1 MLIIIKINEKQMIC
15 HKRKANTVW
24 LRLWRPTFVLLLSM
38 IVLPASAQ
46 VYDLHV
52 EGLEAPLGIA
62 TTQPHF
68 SWKNALTHNSQQ
80 QKAYEIEVA
89 TDSLLLHQGKADLWR
104 SGRITSNEQVMVPYQ
119 GKQLAERQLC
129 YWRLRTWDE
138 EGNSTPW
145 SHAERFAVGPLSG
158 LCGSFIGCNQSDSLS
173 QTPMFRSSF
182 HTSGQNTVFVH
193 VNSLGYHELYI
204 NGQRVGNKVLQPAVS
219 QLNKRSL
226 IVTYDI
232 TPYLTNGSNQIL
244 LWVGQGWGRIYH
256 TDAIVQA
263 EICELVKEHWH
274 TLLKTDSS
282 WEASPSVY
290 SYTGSWQPLQF
301 GGECVDARLH
311 PNWHQA
317 REIAINGIQST
328 PQQFEGNT
336 FIDTLSPR
344 SITRQPDGSYLMDFG
359 RVITGWLNIQFQ
371 PMDKDAVATMEYAD
385 HIPLGGSFSPQGE
398 SDLYVSD
405 GNPNPFFC
413 NKFHY
418 HAFRYV
424 RLSGAAV
431 KRVEALQFSALQPHK
446 SAQFACS
453 DQRLNAI
460 HDLIKYTLSCLT
472 YSGYMVDCP
481 HLERMGYGGD
491 GNSST
496 LTLQTLYDVS
506 STYYNWLTAWQDAV
520 ADDGELA
527 YVAPDYRTGGGPYW
541 SGFIIKAPWRTY
553 LNYGDDRM
561 VQQLY
566 EYMKRWLAHLQSHIS
581 DGLLQPWPDNSRHTW
596 FLGDWLAPEGVD
608 VQGESAMHVSNC
620 FLCECLSDMADMA
633 QLLGN
638 YSEAVQFIRRHVR
651 LRQAIHDRFYHPD
664 SHTYANGTPL
674 DLAYALRMGV
684 PPDRTTEAAVRN
696 RLIDMTHIKY
706 NTHLAVGL
714 VGIPIFAQWA
724 IDERQTE
731 LMADLLRQPDYPG
744 YLHMIANGA
753 TTTWE
758 SWNGDRSHV
767 HNCYN
772 GIGIWFYQ
780 ALAGIRP
787 DPEAPGYKH
796 FFVDPQPLKDIQWV
810 KASQPTPYGNIDI
823 TIEGKKIT
831 ISIPVGTTATL
842 FPDTAEQQTL
852 PAGHHTIAIPNEINT
867 NN

>member
-1 MLIIIKINEKQMIC
+1 MIC
-15 HKRKANTVW
+15 HKRKANTLW

-38 IVLPASAQ
+38 IVMPASAQ

-52 EGLEAPLGIA
+52 EGLSAPLGIE

-68 SWKNALTHNSQQ
+68 SWKNTLTHNSQQ
-80 QKAYEIEVA
+80 QRAYEIEVA
-89 TDSLLLHQGKADLWR
+89 SDSLLLRQGKADLWR
-104 SGRITSNEQVMVPYQ
+104 SGRIASHQQVRVPYQ
-119 GKQLAERQLC
+119 GKELAERQLC

-138 EGNSTPW
+138 KGNSTPW
-145 SHAERFAVGPLSG
+145 SRAERFAVGPLLG
-158 LCGSFIGCNQSDSLS
+158 LSASFIGCGPSDSLA

-182 HTSGQNTVFVH
+182 HTSGNNLVFVH

-204 NGQRVGNKVLQPAVS
+204 NGQRVGDKVLQPAVS
-219 QLNKRSL
+219 QLNKRTL
-226 IVTYDI
+226 IVTYDV
-232 TPYLTNGSNQIL
+232 TPYLTKGNNQIL

-256 TDAIVQA
+256 TDALVQA
-263 EICELVKEHWH
+263 EVCELNKGSWR
-274 TLLKTDSS
+274 TLLKTNSI
-282 WEASPSVY
+282 WEASPSAY

-301 GGECVDARLH
+301 GGECVDSRLQPKWNH
-311 PNWHQA
+311 A
-317 REIAINGIQST
+317 KEIAAEGIHSS

-336 FIDTLSPR
+336 FINTLTPQT
-344 SITRQPDGSYLMDFG
+344 ITMQSDGSLLLDFG
-359 RVITGWLNIQFQ
+359 RVITGWLNIRFQ
-371 PMDKDAVATMEYAD
+371 PMAKDSVATMEYAD
-385 HIPLGGSFSPQGE
+385 HIPPGGSFSPQGE
-398 SDLYVSD
+398 SDLYISN
-405 GNPNPFFC
+405 GTLNPFFC

-424 RLSGAAV
+424 RLTGAAI
-431 KRVEALQFSALQPHK
+431 KEAEALQFSALQPHR
-446 SAQFACS
+446 AANFACS

-496 LTLQTLYDVS
+496 PTLQTLYDVS

-566 EYMKRWLAHLQSHIS
+566 EYMKRWLAYLQSHTS
-581 DGLLQPWPDNSRHTW
+581 DGLLQPWPDNERHTW
-596 FLGDWLAPEGVD
+596 FLGDWLAPEGID
-608 VQGESAMHVSNC
+608 VHGASAKHVSNC
-620 FLCECLSDMADMA
+620 FLSECLADMA
-633 QLLGN
+633 QMSMMLGRTN
-638 YSEAVQFIRRHVR
+638 EAQTFLQQRNQ
-651 LRQAIHDRFYHPD
+651 LNTAIHSHFYHPQPPSTD
-664 SHTYANGTPL
+664 ANRQAAATPGSIQASYANVTPL
-674 DLAYALRMGV
+674 DLAYALLAGV
-684 PPDRTTEAAVRN
+684 PPDSATTKAVKEQ
-696 RLIDMTHIKY
+696 LIDISYNKH

-714 VGIPIFAQWA
+714 VGIPIFTQWA
-724 IDERQTE
+724 IQERQAN
-731 LMADLLRQPDYPG
+731 LMAALLRQPDYPG
-744 YLHMIANGA
+744 YLHMISQGA

-787 DPEAPGYKH
+787 DPEAPGYRH
-796 FFVDPQPLKDIQWV
+796 FFIDPQPVSGITWV
-810 KASQPTPYGNIDI
+810 KASQPTPYGNI
-823 TIEGKKIT
+823 TIAIQADT
-831 ISIPVGTTATL
+831 MTVTVPVGTTATV
-842 FPDTAEQQTL
+842 FPGTDHQQTL
-852 PAGHHTIAIPNEINT
+852 TAGKWTV